1 MTASFG
7 RLENETL
14 ELTPGLNVLS
24 RPNEAGKSTWA
35 AFLVAMLYGVDTAER
50 ARQGVLPAKT
60 KYKPWSGK
68 PMQGV
73 LEVQTDDGR
82 RIRVE
87 RSSRGRTPLGEFAA
101 FDMDTGLAV
110 DGLTAENCGLRLLG
124 VERSVFER
132 SAFIHQS
139 GLAVTPDDALERRLS
154 SLVTTGDERASASS
168 AAKLLREQKNKIQH
182 NKTGLLPQALR
193 EKEQLEATLAQIH
206 QRHREDLSLAAR
218 QESLTQ
224 RLRELQTAEQALA
237 AREQEHKRRQL
248 AAAHEQ
254 TADCERA
261 YESAREKTVKYPTR
275 ARLASLRRDLQALE
289 NEKEAPLPDKPL
301 PPVCPPVFQGVA
313 ADDLMDKAQRDGRE
327 FDRLTAGK
335 RPHPASLLILVSVCL
350 LAGIA
355 GLVCKRYAMAVL
367 SAVAAAVFAALF
379 VLYRRKAHAYD
390 ENLDKAQAIL
400 AQYENRSRDEFTV
413 LAAQYREQLL
423 VYEQQKAAY
432 DAALS
437 ARQAN
442 MLARAGQQAAVFGA
456 VSVFAPEA
464 TDASSALRAIQT
476 AEADYDALEC
486 ALQALQVAQSRAGA
500 LESAFGE
507 LKAVPMPPGDWEN
520 LDAQQLAREKAQLTH
535 ELQTVRSRLDESR
548 GRVAALAGPAALAA
562 RLEELDTQIAA
573 LRQRYTAIELAEQTL
588 MAADAQLQT
597 RFAPQIAARA
607 GAYFAAL
614 TGSRYDRVLL
624 DRELRLSAGQ
634 TGEAG
639 VHQLLSLSS
648 GTADQLYLAARL
660 AICDLALPAHTPLIL
675 DDALLSFDDTRL
687 RSALELLSEQGKTR
701 QILLFSCHSREQ
713 AWLLAQ

>member
-14 ELTPGLNVLS
+14 TLTPGLNVLS

-50 ARQGVLPAKT
+50 ARQGVLPVKT
-60 KYKPWSGK
+60 RYKPWSGK

-73 LEVQTDDGR
+73 LEVETDDGR

-110 DGLTAENCGLRLLG
+110 DGLTAENCGLHLLG

-218 QESLTQ
+218 QEALTQ

-248 AAAHEQ
+248 ACAREQAA
-254 TADCERA
+254 DSERTYA
-261 YESAREKTVKYPTR
+261 CAREKTAKYPPR
-275 ARLASLRRDLQALE
+275 ERLASLRRDLQALE
-289 NEKEAPLPDKPL
+289 NEKDAPLPDKPQ

-313 ADDLMDKAQRDGRE
+313 ADALMDKAQHDGRE
-327 FDRLTAGK
+327 FDRLTAQK
-335 RPHPASLLILVSVCL
+335 QPHPVPMLIALITAVIAAIASGVAGKYILCAVWAVCT
-350 LAGIA
+350 LAA
-355 GLVCKRYAMAVL
+355 
-367 SAVAAAVFAALF
+367 AAAVLLA
-379 VLYRRKAHAYD
+379 RRKNREYNQNMDA
-390 ENLDKAQAIL
+390 AQLIL
-400 AQYENRSRDEFTV
+400 RQYENRSRDEFTV
-413 LAAQYREQLL
+413 FAAQYREQLL

-437 ARQAN
+437 ARQAQA
-442 MLARAGQQAAVFGA
+442 LARAEQQAAVFGA

-464 TDASSALRAIQT
+464 AGASSALRALQR
-476 AEADYDALEC
+476 AEADYDAQDR
-486 ALQALQVAQSRAGA
+486 ALQALQVAKSRAAA

-535 ELQTVRSRLDESR
+535 ELQTVRSQLDESR
-548 GRVAALAGPAALAA
+548 GHVAALADPAALAA
-562 RLEELDTQIAA
+562 HLEELDTQIAA
-573 LRQRYTAIELAEQTL
+573 LRQRYAAIELAEQTL
-588 MAADAQLQT
+588 MTADTQLQT
-597 RFAPQIAARA
+597 RFAPQIATRA

-614 TGSRYDRVLL
+614 TENRYDRVLL

-675 DDALLSFDDTRL
+675 DDALVSFDDTRL
-687 RSALELLSEQGKTR
+687 RLALELLSEQGKTR

-713 AWLLAQ
+713 TWLLAQ